1 MAARSRYLVA
11 YDIREP
17 ARLRRVHEV
26 VLDFGDMLQYSVY
39 VCDLTKLELTR
50 LRSLLRAEMN
60 TEVDSVSIYD
70 LGPPEGRTA
79 TRVEHLGP
87 PPSVSPASAPEI
99 W

>member
-1 MAARSRYLVA
+1 MAERSRYLVA

-17 ARLRRVHEV
+17 GRLRRVHEV

-39 VCDLTKLELTR
+39 ICDLTKLELSR
-50 LRSLLRAEMN
+50 LRVALRVVLHLD
-60 TEVDSVSIYD
+60 VDSVSIFD
-70 LGPPEGRTA
+70 LGPARGRSA

-87 PPSVSPASAPEI
+87 TPGMPSDEPEI